1 MHLSLSSLYLDLLT
15 RYEQAQELLEI
26 KKVFLLKIIASAS
39 LPPPTPE
46 QVPSSMEM
54 VSIDGCAKREID
66 GQKFG
71 STRDLSQINALTM
84 KPLRLLRRGVDGKIS
99 V

>member
-46 QVPSSMEM
+46 QAPSSMKM
-54 VSIDGCAKREID
+54 VSIDGCAKRGRKKID
-66 GQKFG
+66 GQK
-71 STRDLSQINALTM
+71 SRDLSQIQALIM
-84 KPLRLLRRGVDGKIS
+84 KPLRFLCRGVDGKIS